1 MIYEALEIIVDE
13 INEVLAPGDPSPPLL
28 LANIAKVNDGDEFS
42 AELANKIVLSI
53 VNIEEDKVARNP
65 LNYIKQNNK
74 ILYKNPPIHL
84 NLTLLFSATF
94 NYDLA
99 IPYLEQILLFFQDK
113 YVFTRENTV
122 AFFKE
127 LPELDKLIFELMSL
141 NLEQV
146 NQLWTTLGGHYM
158 PSVVYRLRMIKI
170 DNNAI
175 QSTAEPI
182 KEIKLSE
189 FRI

>member
-13 INEVLAPGDPSPPLL
+13 INEVIAPGEPSPPLVL
-28 LANIAKVNDGDEFS
+28 GNIAKVNDGDEFS

-84 NLTLLFSATF
+84 NLTLLFAATY
-94 NYDLA
+94 NYNLA

-113 YVFTRENTV
+113 YVFTRENTE
-122 AFFKE
+122 AIFE
-127 LPELDKLIFELMSL
+127 DLPELDKLIFELMSL

-170 DNNAI
+170 DNNTI

-189 FRI
+189 SRI

>member
-13 INEVLAPGDPSPPLL
+13 INEVIAPGEPSPPLVL
-28 LANIAKVNDGDEFS
+28 GNIAKVNDGDEFS

-74 ILYKNPPIHL
+74 ILYKNPPVHL
-84 NLTLLFSATF
+84 NLTLLFAATY
-94 NYDLA
+94 NYNLA

-113 YVFTRENTV
+113 YVFTRENTE
-122 AFFKE
+122 AIFE
-127 LPELDKLIFELMSL
+127 DLPELDKLIFELMSL

-170 DNNAI
+170 DNNTI

-189 FRI
+189 SRI

>member
-13 INEVLAPGDPSPPLL
+13 INEVIAPGEPSPPLVL
-28 LANIAKVNDGDEFS
+28 GNIAKVNDGDEFS

-65 LNYIKQNNK
+65 LNYIKQTNK

-84 NLTLLFSATF
+84 NLTLLFAATY
-94 NYDLA
+94 NYNLA

-122 AFFKE
+122 AIFE
-127 LPELDKLIFELMSL
+127 HLPELDKLIFELMSL

-170 DNNAI
+170 DNNTI

-189 FRI
+189 SRI

>member
-13 INEVLAPGDPSPPLL
+13 INELLAPGDPSPPLL
-28 LANIAKVNDGDEFS
+28 LGNIAKVNDGDEFS

-74 ILYKNPPIHL
+74 ILYKNPPIHI
-84 NLTLLFSATF
+84 NLTLLFSATL

-99 IPYLEQILLFFQDK
+99 ITYLEQILLFFQDK
-113 YVFTRENTV
+113 YVFTRENTK
-122 AFFKE
+122 AIFEE
-127 LPELDKLIFELMSL
+127 LPELDKLIFELLSL

-170 DNNAI
+170 DNNTI
-175 QSTAEPI
+175 QSIAEPI

-189 FRI
+189 SRL